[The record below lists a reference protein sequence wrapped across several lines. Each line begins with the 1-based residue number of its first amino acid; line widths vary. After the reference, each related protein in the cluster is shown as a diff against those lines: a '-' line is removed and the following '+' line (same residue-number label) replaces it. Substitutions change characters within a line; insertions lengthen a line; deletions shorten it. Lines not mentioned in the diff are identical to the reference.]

1 MFPRGVNWRRAIR
14 SHWPAIRQGQVPN
27 VAYRRTGKLASPSRT
42 VQSKTAP
49 GREPG
54 TVDGGFDVCAAR
66 QRRSPALLG
75 LVAASTALGLAAFGP
90 ILFLNANEPQSTSIF
105 TDDTGSL
112 DTLVESA
119 QQLFKVLGISKL
131 NTHKCS
137 SPPSKRV
144 SNGLSHAHSCP
155 AGTQKPR
162 SSPSDEQVYAIPG
175 RAAQRTIAS

>member
-75 LVAASTALGLAAFGP
+75 LVATSTAFGLAAFGP

-144 SNGLSHAHSCP
+144 SNGLSHARANP

-162 SSPSDEQVYAIPG
+162 RSPSDEQVYAIPG